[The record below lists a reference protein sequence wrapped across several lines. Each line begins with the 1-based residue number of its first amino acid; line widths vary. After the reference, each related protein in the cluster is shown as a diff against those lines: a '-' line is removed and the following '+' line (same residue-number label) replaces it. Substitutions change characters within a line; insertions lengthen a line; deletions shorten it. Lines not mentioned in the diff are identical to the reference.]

1 MLQIGITGGI
11 GSGKSLVCK
20 IFSCLGVPVYDADHR
35 AKSIMTTDGILISQI
50 RKEFGDLAY
59 NEQGALNRTYLAE
72 EVFSNE
78 LKLEKLNSLVHPR
91 VGIDYQNWLAERNDV
106 CYVVKEAALLFEA
119 GSYKYLDK
127 IVVVTAPEDLRIRR
141 VLARDSHRSKQQ
153 LLDIMRKQM
162 PEAEKVKRA
171 DYVLMND
178 EKSLLIPEVI
188 RLNDIFMNLCS

>member
-72 EVFSNE
+72 KVFSNE

-91 VGIDYQNWLAERNDV
+91 VGIDYQNWLAERNNV

-127 IVVVTAPEDLRIRR
+127 IVVVTAPEYLRIQR

-153 LLDIMRKQM
+153 LLDIMHKQM
-162 PEAEKVKRA
+162 PEAEKVRRA